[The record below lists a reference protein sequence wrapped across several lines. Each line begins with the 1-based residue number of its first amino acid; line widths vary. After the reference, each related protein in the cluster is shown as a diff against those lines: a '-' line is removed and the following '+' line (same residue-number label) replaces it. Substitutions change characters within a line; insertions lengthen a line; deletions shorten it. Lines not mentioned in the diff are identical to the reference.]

1 MKIHFSRYTFAIPTT
16 IPHLCQKIFYVHQ
29 IMIWV
34 LYFFFDWDDREMI
47 AWEITPNPGMY
58 SYGAVRN
65 TEVKGTK
72 NVDSKK
78 TCFGYNVSETWFSKN
93 RVHLKKK
100 IPI

>member
-1 MKIHFSRYTFAIPTT
+1 
-16 IPHLCQKIFYVHQ
+16 
-29 IMIWV
+29 
-34 LYFFFDWDDREMI
+34 MI

-78 TCFGYNVSETWFSKN
+78 TCFGYNVSETWFS
-93 RVHLKKK
+93 
-100 IPI
+100 